1 MMGLKQ
7 RLSLRTNFNQL
18 RGLVPILGLR
28 GATEYVVQN
37 KINLHGAAV
46 FELRLSTVRYPLRVR
61 RGSSDPRVFRQIFIK
76 REYSCIDDLEHVG
89 LVIDCGANVGYS
101 SAYFLNRFP
110 ACEVIAIEPDS
121 GNFAMLEA
129 NVASYGKRARVIRA
143 GVWSHAADL
152 VMSEISYRDG
162 REWARQVRPCHAGE
176 KPDFKGIDIA
186 SILAS
191 SGHERIS
198 LLKMDVEGAEAMI
211 FAEGCEACLDK
222 VDNIVIE
229 LHDDSTFGKASQT
242 FLEAVDG
249 RGFKT
254 SRNGELTVCRMN

>member
-1 MMGLKQ
+1 MIGLKQ

-37 KINLHGAAV
+37 KINVHGSAV
-46 FELRLSTVRYPLRVR
+46 FQLHPSTVQYPLRVR
-61 RGSSDPRVFRQIFIK
+61 RGASDLRVFRQIFIK
-76 REYSCIDDLEHVG
+76 HEYSCIDDLKQVG

-101 SAYFLNRFP
+101 AAYFLNRFP
-110 ACEVIAIEPDS
+110 TCEVIAIEPDS
-121 GNFAMLEA
+121 ENFAMLEA
-129 NVASYGKRARVIRA
+129 NVASYGKRARLIRA
-143 GVWSHAADL
+143 GVWSHEADL
-152 VMSEISYRDG
+152 VMSEVGYRDG
-162 REWARQVRPCHAGE
+162 REWARQVRPCHPGE
-176 KPDFKGIDIA
+176 KPDFEGLDIA

-198 LLKMDVEGAEAMI
+198 LLKMDVEGAEAII
-211 FAEGCEACLDK
+211 FADCGAWLDK

-242 FLEAVDG
+242 FLGVIDG

-254 SRNGELTVCRMN
+254 SRNGELTVCRTY